1 MIKHLVFLG
10 VTFGIL
16 CANVYAQ
23 KGDLDN
29 LLKQAYAA
37 RLKGDYDS
45 NFRLLKEAE
54 SLNESKQ
61 DPLLLAKL
69 YAELSK
75 QHLILAD
82 YNKAKAYAE
91 KSLQT
96 GKETHHTLAESY
108 GYIAV
113 ATYHNYLGIGDQTV
127 SNAQQALKLL
137 DDELD
142 LSLQSRVYYILYGVY
157 STWDDVDLCE
167 KYARLAI
174 ASAKQ
179 GNDNELLSNAYA
191 AYSTTME
198 FRYNRTKEQRYLDSI
213 KVYLQKSAAVYK
225 QAPETVG
232 VRTYSITNINLA
244 NFFFKYQPLDQRSTQ
259 DSILYYTDIARR
271 LSQTSD
277 KNYTIM
283 GSVNGLLAE
292 VASLQGNDQL
302 AEAYLMDSYI
312 HLTETTAPSYYTL
325 AHVAQ
330 GLSDLHQKRGDYE
343 KALFYQKKKE
353 QFTDTIFNETQ
364 MLQTKKLEVQ
374 YENKKLQED
383 IQLSTQK
390 AKSQKTQNLLLA
402 GICVLLLMSLL
413 LLRNSFK
420 NKTQLQEEKALRL
433 QHEKVDAERNAALQL
448 KMQQEEQARLQAEQQ
463 LLLVQKEQMQKEAM
477 ADALQIERKNRLL
490 LQMKD
495 KLKKLETE
503 NNKGLVERVIKEEMR
518 LEETVERSA
527 REFESINPLF
537 FSRLRELSEDKLT
550 PLELKH
556 CAYLY
561 LKLNTKEIAAAFYVE
576 PKTIRVSKYRIKQ
589 KLRLDKDTDLD
600 DFLQD
605 MGNL

>member
-1 MIKHLVFLG
+1 MIKHLIFLWMALI
-10 VTFGIL
+10 FFS
-16 CANVYAQ
+16 ANIYAQ

-45 NFRLLKEAE
+45 NFRLLREAE
-54 SLNESKQ
+54 NIDQSNQ

-91 KSLQT
+91 KSLQI
-96 GKETHHTLAESY
+96 GKQANHTLAKSY
-108 GYIAV
+108 GYIAIS
-113 ATYHNYLGIGDQTV
+113 TYHNYLDIGDQAV
-127 SNAQQALKLL
+127 SYAQQALKLL
-137 DDELD
+137 DDEPD
-142 LSLQSRVYYILYGVY
+142 PSLQSRAYYILYGVY
-157 STWDDVDLCE
+157 SRWDDVDLCE
-167 KYARLAI
+167 KYAQLAI
-174 ASAKQ
+174 AAAKQ
-179 GNDNELLSNAYA
+179 GNDNEMLSNAYA
-191 AYSTTME
+191 AYATAME
-198 FRYNRTKEQRYLDSI
+198 FRYDRTNQQRYLDSI
-213 KVYLQKSAAVYK
+213 KIYLHKSAAVYK

-232 VRTYSITNINLA
+232 IRTYSITNINLA
-244 NFFFKYQPLDQRSTQ
+244 NFFFKYHPLDQSSTQ
-259 DSILYYTDIARR
+259 DSILYYAGIAQR
-271 LSQTSD
+271 LSQASD

-330 GLSDLHQKRGDYE
+330 GLSDLHRKRGDYE

-374 YENKKLQED
+374 YENKKLLED
-383 IQLSTQK
+383 IQLSAQK
-390 AKSQKTQNLLLA
+390 ARNQKTQNLLLA
-402 GICVLLLMSLL
+402 GICVLLLMSLF

-420 NKTQLQEEKALRL
+420 NKTQLQDEKALRL
-433 QHEKVDAERNAALQL
+433 HQEKMDSERNAALQL
-448 KMQQEEQARLQAEQQ
+448 KMQQQEQARLQAEQQ
-463 LLLVQKEQMQKEAM
+463 LLLIQKEQMQKEAM

-490 LQMKD
+490 LQLKD

-503 NNKGLVERVIKEEMR
+503 DNKGLVEKVIKEEMR

-537 FSRLRELSEDKLT
+537 FSRLRELSGERLT

-605 MGNL
+605 IG